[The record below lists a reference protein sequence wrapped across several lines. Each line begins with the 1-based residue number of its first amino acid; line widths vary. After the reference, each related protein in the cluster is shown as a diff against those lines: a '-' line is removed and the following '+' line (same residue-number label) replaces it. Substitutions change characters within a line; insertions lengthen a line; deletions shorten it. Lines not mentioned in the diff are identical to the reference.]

1 MKQHQIQF
9 FVNISLSCASVLFAF
24 VFLELASRTYG
35 NMWQFINFSGVF
47 LQQPDIPFDSV
58 SPAVYDA
65 TSGWI
70 PRTGSLSLW
79 GKTVTILENGV
90 RSNGLSSTNI
100 PDAPRILAVG
110 DSYTFGDMV
119 EDHETWP
126 AVLEQR
132 SGIRVI
138 NGGVFGFGVDQAF
151 LRAKILLDVYQPNTL
166 IFSLIPDDIYRAEL
180 SVRVGTNKPY
190 FEIDNG
196 KLVLRNSPVPQQTTT
211 HRQRD
216 WFRKISGYSFLIHSV
231 MIRLSPNYW
240 IEPGSSVRVHH
251 RGSEVANLLMKELKR
266 LTDERRIRL
275 IVLIQYDILT
285 ISAYLKKADRLR
297 EFLEEQGIEVI
308 DLQAALREIST
319 TDPSRYERFFNKVGY
334 HMSAEGNAF
343 VAEQFEKAFKSR

>member
-1 MKQHQIQF
+1 MKSRQTQL
-9 FVNISLSCASVLFAF
+9 FVNISLSCLSLLCTF
-24 VFLELASRTYG
+24 VILELAARWHG
-35 NMWQFINFSGVF
+35 GMWRRINFSGVF

-65 TSGWI
+65 SSGWV

-79 GKTVTILENGV
+79 GKTVTILEYGI
-90 RSNGLSSTNI
+90 RSNGMSSADI
-100 PDAPRILAVG
+100 PDAPRILAIG

-132 SGIRVI
+132 SRTRVI

-151 LRAKILLDVYQPNTL
+151 LRAKRLMDIYQPNTL

-180 SVRVGTNKPY
+180 AVRVGTNKPY
-190 FEIDNG
+190 FEINEG
-196 KLVLRNSPVPQQTTT
+196 TLVLRNSPVPQQTAT

-216 WFRKISGYSFLIHSV
+216 WFRKIGGYSFLIHSV
-231 MIRLSPNYW
+231 MIRLSPNFW
-240 IEPGSSVRVHH
+240 IEPGSSVRAHH
-251 RGSEVANLLMKELKR
+251 RGSEVANLLMEELKR
-266 LTDERRIRL
+266 LTDERHIRL

-285 ISAYLKKADRLR
+285 ISAYLKKADYLR
-297 EFLEEQGIEVI
+297 GFLEEQGIQVI
-308 DLQAALREIST
+308 DLQSALREIATS
-319 TDPSRYERFFNKVGY
+319 DPARYERFFNKEGG

-343 VAEQFEKAFKSR
+343 VAEQVNKTLSSN